1 MITLRRSKNWLSIV
15 LILAILGHFGLG
27 HRDASAFVLCF
38 GGDGHVAV
46 EHVGHDHAITLDK
59 NAHFSD
65 AAGVHFADSDAPCNS
80 PCTDISLDGDDHI
93 PLSLTDFVKIA
104 LDSGLL
110 PVFFLLSLLSL
121 HSRPFIR
128 QPAFFDPPF
137 TDPRLLSLRSIVL
150 LI

>member
-1 MITLRRSKNWLSIV
+1 MNALRHSKNLLSIV

-27 HRDASAFVLCF
+27 HRDAAAFVLCF
-38 GGDGHVAV
+38 GVDGHVAV
-46 EHVGHDHAITLDK
+46 EHVGHDHATGLDK
-59 NAHFSD
+59 KPLFSD
-65 AAGVHFADSDAPCNS
+65 AAGVHYADDDSPCNS

-93 PLSLTDFVKIA
+93 PLSLTDIVKIA

-110 PVFFLLSLLSL
+110 PIFFLLSLLSL
-121 HSRPFIR
+121 HGRPFIR

-137 TDPRLLSLRSIVL
+137 TDPRLLALRSIVL

>member
-1 MITLRRSKNWLSIV
+1 MNALRHSKNWLSIV

-38 GGDGHVAV
+38 GEDGHVAV
-46 EHVGHDHAITLDK
+46 EHIGYDHGISPDK
-59 NAHFSD
+59 NDHFSD
-65 AAGVHFADSDAPCNS
+65 TAGVHFTDDDAPCNS

-110 PVFFLLSLLSL
+110 PVFFLFSLLSL
-121 HSRPFIR
+121 HGRPFIR

-137 TDPRLLSLRSIVL
+137 TDPRLLALRSIVL

>member
-1 MITLRRSKNWLSIV
+1 MNALRHSKNWLSIV

-38 GGDGHVAV
+38 GVDGHVAV
-46 EHVGHDHAITLDK
+46 EHIGHDHGIVRTKTTISAMQPVSISPAAI
-59 NAHFSD
+59 
-65 AAGVHFADSDAPCNS
+65 PCNA

-93 PLSLTDFVKIA
+93 PLSLTDIVKIA
-104 LDSGLL
+104 IDSGVL
-110 PVFFLLSLLSL
+110 PIFFLFSLLSL
-121 HSRPFIR
+121 HGRPFIR

-137 TDPRLLSLRSIVL
+137 TDPRLLALRSIVL

>member
-1 MITLRRSKNWLSIV
+1 MNALRHSKNWLSIV

-38 GGDGHVAV
+38 GEDGHVAV
-46 EHVGHDHAITLDK
+46 EHVGYDHGIGPDK
-59 NAHFSD
+59 NDHFSD
-65 AAGVHFADSDAPCNS
+65 AAGVHFTGGDTPCNA

-110 PVFFLLSLLSL
+110 PIFFLFSLLAL
-121 HSRPFIR
+121 HGRSFIR
-128 QPAFFDPPF
+128 QPVFFDPPF
-137 TDPRLLSLRSIVL
+137 TDPRLLALRSIVL